1 MRSGLSLCDQRRVPN
16 RNSSIVRHVW
26 VRIYRSVC
34 DGGRLYNDERN
45 ISNRNKHDEIYAQR
59 ISINKKVAACL
70 LTVKPIYQ

>member
-45 ISNRNKHDEIYAQR
+45 ISNRY
-59 ISINKKVAACL
+59 
-70 LTVKPIYQ
+70 